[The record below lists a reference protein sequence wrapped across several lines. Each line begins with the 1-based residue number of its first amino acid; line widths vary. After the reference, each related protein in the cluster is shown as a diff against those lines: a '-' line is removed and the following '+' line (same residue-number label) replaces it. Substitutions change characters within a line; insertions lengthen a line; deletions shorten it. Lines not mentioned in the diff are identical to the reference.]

1 MKATFE
7 GKTPTFSIAFL
18 SVVLLGHFFPW
29 RNAQIWILS
38 DATQK
43 EQLVPLLL
51 AFFFAWSWEDVFPEF
66 RTGSPKIKMLEVGL
80 AAPVLLV
87 IVLGFLC
94 ASFTCTGACLGGEL
108 WVNDAVDFLEI
119 IIVLKIN
126 PTLFMGNSLCCLRN
140 FWSNFCF
147 PLFLNFHF
155 FSLSCFLN
163 LFLCVFFI
171 SSCNFGLLCW
181 FLFLCGFWPFV

>member
-29 RNAQIWILS
+29 GNAQIWILS

-87 IVLGFLC
+87 IVLGFFC
-94 ASFTCTGACLGGEL
+94 ASFTCTGACLRGEL
-108 WVNDAVDFLEI
+108 WVNDAVDF
-119 IIVLKIN
+119 
-126 PTLFMGNSLCCLRN
+126 
-140 FWSNFCF
+140 
-147 PLFLNFHF
+147 
-155 FSLSCFLN
+155 
-163 LFLCVFFI
+163 
-171 SSCNFGLLCW
+171 
-181 FLFLCGFWPFV
+181 